1 VATEVLLVSFYAI
14 LIRFARII
22 RRSWRDPETRG
33 LVYLVVAVLLAGTLF
48 YRQAEGWSILDSLFF
63 SVTTLTTVG
72 YGELTPTTAMSK
84 VFTIVYIFIG
94 IGIILAF
101 LNKIAEREIERR
113 HRRTDRAEDATAPD
127 SADASDADSRG
138 EKR

>member
-1 VATEVLLVSFYAI
+1 LVSFYAI
-14 LIRFARII
+14 LTRFARII
-22 RRSWRDPETRG
+22 RRSWRDSETRG

-72 YGELTPTTAMSK
+72 YGDLTPTTAASK

-94 IGIILAF
+94 IGIILAY
-101 LNKIAEREIERR
+101 LNKIAEREMERR
-113 HRRTDRAEDATAPD
+113 HGRTDRAEDATAPD
-127 SADASDADSRG
+127 SEDASGAGSRG